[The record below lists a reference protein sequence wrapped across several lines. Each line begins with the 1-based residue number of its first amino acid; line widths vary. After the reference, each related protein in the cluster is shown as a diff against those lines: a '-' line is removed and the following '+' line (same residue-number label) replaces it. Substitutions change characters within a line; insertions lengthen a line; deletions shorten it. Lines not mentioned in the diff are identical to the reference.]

1 MKKNQL
7 SENTAKKIDLWL
19 HSDIDAESKFLIKDM
34 IANDPEGAEEAFYK
48 DLKFGTGGM
57 RGIMGVG
64 SNRMNIY
71 TVGMATQGLSD
82 YVKSQIKVKQPKAV
96 IAYDCRNNSKLF
108 AETTAKILSANG
120 LKVYLFDKL
129 RPTPELSF
137 AIRHLGC
144 HCGVMI
150 TASHNPKEYNG
161 YKVYWEDGGQI
172 ISPHDE
178 GIIEKVKAIR
188 TPDKINFDTH
198 SKLIHSVGEEVD
210 KAYMKKLSEL
220 SLSPD
225 AIKAHHNMPIVYT
238 PLHGT
243 GVHLVPE
250 YLKTLGFT
258 NIIHVPEQDVS
269 DGNFPTV
276 ESPNPEESA
285 AFDMAMEK
293 AKNTNAELVMGTDPD
308 GDRVGVIVRKN
319 DGAYHFLNGN
329 QTASILYYYVLC
341 NLKQNGNSPKN
352 GFTVKTIV
360 TSELLAEISESFD
373 VKSYDTLTGFK
384 YIAAKI
390 RECEGEEKF
399 IIGGEESYGYL
410 AADFVRDKDAVMSCG
425 LIAEAAAW
433 ARSKNK
439 TLYDIL
445 VEIYLKY
452 GFYKEELVSIK
463 KEGKSGEE
471 AIKRMMG
478 NLRDKS
484 PESIDGVQVTM
495 VNDFL
500 KQQAVDKI
508 SDLRYDITLPKSNV
522 LQFLMSDGT
531 KISIRPSGT
540 EPKIK
545 FYVSVRTTLDN
556 INEIELKDKELD
568 ERIDVILKSL
578 IKS

>member
-7 SENTAKKIDLWL
+7 SENTVKKIDLWL
-19 HSDIDAESKFLIKDM
+19 HSNIDAESKGIIKDM
-34 IANDPEGAEEAFYK
+34 IANDPDGAEEAFYK

-71 TVGMATQGLSD
+71 TVGMATQGLAN
-82 YVKSQIKVKQPKAV
+82 YIKAEKKLKHPKAV
-96 IAYDCRNNSKLF
+96 IAYDCRNNSTLF
-108 AETTAKILSANG
+108 AQTTANVLSANG
-120 LKVYLFDKL
+120 FDVFLFDKL

-137 AIRHLGC
+137 AIRHLEC
-144 HCGVMI
+144 QCGVMV

-172 ISPHDE
+172 IYPHDK
-178 GIIEKVKAIR
+178 GIIEKVKSIASPDSVNYNANNKRIHAI
-188 TPDKINFDTH
+188 
-198 SKLIHSVGEEVD
+198 GEEVD
-210 KAYMKKLSEL
+210 KAYLEKLSAL

-225 AIKAHHNMPIVYT
+225 AIKAQHNMPIVYT

-276 ESPNPEESA
+276 ESPNPEEPA

-293 AKNTNAELVMGTDPD
+293 AKSTNAELVMGTDPD

-319 DGAYHFLNGN
+319 DGSYYFLNGN
-329 QTASILYYYVLC
+329 QTASVLYYYVLC
-341 NLKQNGNSPKN
+341 NLKQNGNIPTN

-360 TSELLAEISESFD
+360 TSELLAEISDSFD
-373 VKSYDTLTGFK
+373 VISYDTLTGFK

-390 RECEGEEKF
+390 RELEGKEKF

-433 ARSKNK
+433 AKSKNK
-439 TLYDIL
+439 TLHDIL

-471 AIKRMMG
+471 AIKSMME

-484 PESIDGVQVTM
+484 PDSINGVQVTM

-508 SDLRYDITLPKSNV
+508 SDLRYDITLPKSDV

-556 INEIELKDKELD
+556 VNEIELKDKELD
-568 ERIDVILKSL
+568 ERIDAILKSL

>member
-1 MKKNQL
+1 MKNKQL
-7 SENTAKKIDLWL
+7 SENTLKKIDLWL
-19 HSDIDAESKFLIKDM
+19 HANIDAESKDIIKEM
-34 IANDPEGAEEAFYK
+34 IANDPDGAEDAFYK

-57 RGIMGVG
+57 RGIMGMG

-71 TVGMATQGLSD
+71 TVGMATQGLAD
-82 YVKSQIKVKQPKAV
+82 YVKSKIKVKHPKAV
-96 IAYDCRNNSKLF
+96 IAYDCRNNSGLF
-108 AETTAKILSANG
+108 AETTANILSANG
-120 LKVYLFDKL
+120 FEVYLFDKL

-172 ISPHDE
+172 IYPHDK
-178 GIIEKVKAIR
+178 GIIEKVQAIGS
-188 TPDKINFDTH
+188 PDSVNYEANNKR
-198 SKLIHSVGEEVD
+198 IHTIGEEVD
-210 KAYMKKLSEL
+210 KAYLEKLSAL
-220 SLSPD
+220 CLSPD
-225 AIKAHHNMPIVYT
+225 AIKAYHDMPIVYT

-243 GVHLVPE
+243 GVNLVPQ
-250 YLKTLGFT
+250 YLENLGFS
-258 NIIHVPEQDVS
+258 NLIHVPEQDVS

-293 AKNTNAELVMGTDPD
+293 AKSTQAELVMGTDPD
-308 GDRVGVIVRKN
+308 ADRVGVIVRKN
-319 DGAYHFLNGN
+319 DGFYVFLNGN
-329 QTASILYYYVLC
+329 QTASVLFYYVLC
-341 NLKQNGNSPKN
+341 NLKQRGKLPEN

-360 TSELLAEISESFD
+360 TSELLAEIAESFD
-373 VKSYDTLTGFK
+373 VNSYDTLTGFK
-384 YIAAKI
+384 YIAAEILK
-390 RECEGEEKF
+390 REGKEKF

-410 AADFVRDKDAVMSCG
+410 AADFVRDKDGVMSCG
-425 LIAEAAAW
+425 LISEAAAW
-433 ARSKNK
+433 AKSKNK

-452 GFYKEELVSIK
+452 GFYKEDLVSIK

-471 AIKRMMG
+471 SIKRMME

-484 PESIDGVQVTM
+484 PDSINGVQVTM

-508 SDLRYDITLPKSNV
+508 SDLRYDITLPKSDV

-545 FYVSVRTTLDN
+545 FYVSVRTTLN
-556 INEIELKDKELD
+556 NVNEMELKDKELND
-568 ERIDVILKSL
+568 RIDAILKSL